1 MDLFQVYLCGRNLE
15 SVGATGFVKRLS
27 YCPQEDTMYP
37 RLAVA
42 DQLEIFAR
50 LRGADAATAKNL
62 VSEALRALRIEEF
75 SARRFESLSGGTKR
89 KVNVRILDDWYF
101 SYYRQN
107 GLFVLYYFDFRWFRN
122 NWF

>member
-15 SVGATGFVKRLS
+15 SVGASGFVKRLS

-50 LRGADAATAKNL
+50 LRGADATTAKNL
-62 VSEALRALRIEEF
+62 VSEALRALHLEEF

-89 KVNVRILDDWYF
+89 KVF
-101 SYYRQN
+101 
-107 GLFVLYYFDFRWFRN
+107 
-122 NWF
+122 